1 VLKHPKLLELLGRPD
16 DWLLIISGSVLAMPP
31 SVYIIILS
39 YNGSRWLEACLASV
53 AATEYPN
60 LKIILVDNASNDD
73 SVELVRKRYPQVTVI
88 VNNHNYGFSEGNN
101 TGIRAA
107 LSAGADYVVLLNQ
120 DTRVTPQWLGEL
132 ISVGESDERIGILG
146 AVQLKYDN
154 DDFNSWTTSAMR
166 KDIGELKDPA
176 WSPARPWI
184 PVEWVEGACFAIK
197 RETLE
202 KVGLLDPIYFAFYEE
217 IDFCR
222 RASYH
227 GFSVALVPR
236 SRIHHY
242 RGGSWQANRNIERER
257 NYRCD
262 RSQFIYNLTD
272 PRKSLPG
279 NLLSYLITLRT
290 KSKELLI
297 DFDCARARDLLSIQ
311 LDVLANCGKLFG
323 KWRRE
328 RSPLRKGLMA

>member
-1 VLKHPKLLELLGRPD
+1 
-16 DWLLIISGSVLAMPP
+16 MPSQTMSP

-39 YNGSRWLEACLASV
+39 YNGSRWLEACLESV
-53 AATEYPN
+53 LATDYPN
-60 LKIILVDNASNDD
+60 LKIILVDNASSDN
-73 SVELVRKRYPQVTVI
+73 SLELVCKRYSQVTVI
-88 VNNHNYGFSEGNN
+88 VNSHNLGFSEGNN
-101 TGIRAA
+101 VGIRSA
-107 LSAGADYVVLLNQ
+107 LSDGADYVLLLNQ
-120 DTRVTPQWLGEL
+120 DTKVTPQWLKEL
-132 ISVGESDERIGILG
+132 ISVGESDEKIGILG
-146 AVQLKYDN
+146 AVQLNYDN
-154 DDFNSWTTSAMR
+154 DDFNSWTMSAMR
-166 KDIGELKDPA
+166 ENLDELKDPTR
-176 WSPARPWI
+176 SPARSWI

-197 RETLE
+197 RKVLE
-202 KVGLLDPIYFAFYEE
+202 KIGLLDPIYFAFYEE

-242 RGGSWQANRNIERER
+242 RGGSWQKDRKIERER

-279 NLLSYLITLRT
+279 NLWSYLVTLMT
-290 KSKELLI
+290 KSKELLG

-311 LDVLANCGKLFG
+311 FDVLINCAKLFD

-328 RSPLRKGLMA
+328 RSPLRNGSKGLMA

>member
-1 VLKHPKLLELLGRPD
+1 M
-16 DWLLIISGSVLAMPP
+16 SP

-39 YNGSRWLEACLASV
+39 YNGSRWLEACLASIL
-53 AATEYPN
+53 ATEYPN
-60 LKIILVDNASNDD
+60 FKIILVDNASNDN
-73 SVELVRKRYPQVTVI
+73 SLELVRRQYPQVTVI

-101 TGIRAA
+101 IGVRHA
-107 LSAGADYVVLLNQ
+107 LSSGADYVVLLNQ
-120 DTRVTPQWLGEL
+120 DTRVRPQWLGEL

-146 AVQLKYDN
+146 AVQLRYDN
-154 DDFNSWTTSAMR
+154 DDFNSWTMSAMR
-166 KDIGELKDPA
+166 EHLGELKNPT
-176 WSPARPWI
+176 RPLTRSWI
-184 PVEWVEGACFAIK
+184 PVEWVEGSCFAIK
-197 RETLE
+197 REVLE
-202 KVGLLDPIYFAFYEE
+202 KIGLLDPIYFAFYEE

-242 RGGSWQANRNIERER
+242 RGGSWQEDRKLERER
-257 NYRCD
+257 NYRCN

-279 NLLSYLITLRT
+279 NLLAYLITLRT
-290 KSKELLI
+290 KSKELLV
-297 DFDCARARDLLSIQ
+297 DFDWVRARDLLSIQ
-311 LDVLANCGKLFG
+311 FDVLANCGKLFG

-328 RSPLRKGLMA
+328 RSPIDKGLIA